1 MHVAT
6 THANTNHLNPPMG
19 TLSMRRTP
27 SRAPTIDAAA
37 NTSAGAHETNPAQTK
52 IQRETE
58 PNASVI
64 TNFSA
69 LPVIRL

>member
-1 MHVAT
+1 MEVAT
-6 THANTNHLNPPMG
+6 THANTNHLNPAAG

-27 SRAPTIDAAA
+27 SRAPTIDATAKTA
-37 NTSAGAHETNPAQTK
+37 AGAQDTKPAHAKMPSETL
-52 IQRETE
+52 

-69 LPVIRL
+69 LPVIRS